1 MDFTT
6 TAGVASHVRSHGLT
20 RMPAS
25 ANLASVTH
33 FQRTNP
39 YVSGRLLSASVS
51 SKSSYSLYEDSQSEG
66 RASSPTL
73 PIAQSR
79 QPTQLHTDVKSDA
92 SNKDYPATES
102 LSTSN
107 PSATSPC
114 RSSSSSSH
122 ETSHTTN
129 RNPPQAHSRHHN
141 PSTTNTR
148 LKSAINADFPHRR
161 THAITFGKLIPVVFR
176 SRRSGSLGADDKVPA
191 PQQNT
196 FTIATIAAGA
206 RPMLHTAQG
215 FPFDMRRSRVEA
227 GRVGGA
233 PLESF

>member
-1 MDFTT
+1 MDSTT

-33 FQRTNP
+33 FQKTNP

-92 SNKDYPATES
+92 SNNDYPATES

-107 PSATSPC
+107 SSATSLC

-122 ETSHTTN
+122 EPSHTTN

-176 SRRSGSLGADDKVPA
+176 SRRSGSFGADDKVPA
-191 PQQNT
+191 SQQNT
-196 FTIATIAAGA
+196 FTIATMAAGA
-206 RPMLHTAQG
+206 RPMLHTVQG